1 MANNEKLELLIES
14 NFVESQDINQIEKVM
29 NEQGI
34 ILAEKDVSIYI
45 QIANTLVDEKTNRN
59 LA

>member
-14 NFVESQDINQIEKVM
+14 NFVESQDINHIEKVM

-45 QIANTLVDEKTNRN
+45 
-59 LA
+59 